1 MTQFKKVTKTIVT
14 TKKVDLRNPKGQKII
29 NLTLENGKKITPDM
43 KIKVGMNFYRF
54 EQLIKKD
61 GIFEGEIIKMLWS
74 SKDEIGDE
82 NGTIQNMMIDYIKK
96 VKNGVIDGKS
106 HDNWEIIGL

>member
-1 MTQFKKVTKTIVT
+1 
-14 TKKVDLRNPKGQKII
+14 
-29 NLTLENGKKITPDM
+29 
-43 KIKVGMNFYRF
+43 
-54 EQLIKKD
+54 
-61 GIFEGEIIKMLWS
+61 MLWS

-96 VKNGVIDGKS
+96 VKNGIIDGKS